1 MILSNKKRKRNVI
14 LNQGQVSQQKKR
26 RKGLVLGQIL
36 ILDLTYI
43 SSILLFSFF
52 VGGGGGLSFLGISR
66 EAD

>member
-14 LNQGQVSQQKKR
+14 LNQGQVSQQKKK

-52 VGGGGGLSFLGISR
+52 FWGGGWLSFLGISR

>member
-14 LNQGQVSQQKKR
+14 LNQGQVSQQKKK

-52 VGGGGGLSFLGISR
+52 VGGGGGVVISWNL
-66 EAD
+66 EGG

>member
-14 LNQGQVSQQKKR
+14 LNQGQVSQQKKK

-52 VGGGGGLSFLGISR
+52 FGGGGWLSFLGISR